1 MNKSTIIEIVL
12 FKTNKGVNPEQF
24 KVEMTRYNNFLKKC
38 DGFISRKI
46 GVSAD
51 GQYLDVMY
59 FTDLNACDACAG
71 KAEQD
76 ADLMAFQ
83 VDVMDVGIDPNS
95 VYTNRFKVLN
105 DMSVEASNPTIA
117 EIFIMKPGEGVETEI
132 FESAIIKFNGT
143 LANYKGLVVREN
155 GVSLDGQYLEL
166 VYWTGIDAIELAN
179 EKVAEVEGPEI
190 DSFFD
195 MTDEEAEIANRFVIF
210 CEV

>member
-12 FKTNKGVNPEQF
+12 FKTKEGVNPEQF
-24 KVEMTRYNNFLKKC
+24 KKEMTRYNSFLKKC
-38 DGFISRKI
+38 DGFLSRKI

-59 FTDLNACDACAG
+59 FADLDTCDACAG

-83 VDVMDVGIDPNS
+83 VDVMDADIDPNS

-117 EIFIMKPGEGVETEI
+117 EIFIMKPKEDVETEG
-132 FESAIIKFNGT
+132 FESAMIKFNDT

-155 GVSLDGQYLEL
+155 GVSSDGQYLEL
-166 VYWTGIDAIELAN
+166 VYWTGMDAIKLAH
-179 EKVAEVEGPEI
+179 EKVVEVEGAEI

-195 MTDEEAEIANRFVIF
+195 MTDEEAEIANRFEIF